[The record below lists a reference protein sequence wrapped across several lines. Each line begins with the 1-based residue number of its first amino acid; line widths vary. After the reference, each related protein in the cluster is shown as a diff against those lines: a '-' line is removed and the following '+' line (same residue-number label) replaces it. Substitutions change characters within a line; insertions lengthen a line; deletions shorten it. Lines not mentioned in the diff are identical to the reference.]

1 MHRAYIRLHGTPVGS
16 HREASARRAHDI
28 EQEKSMKS
36 LKSILVLL
44 VIAGLSLTVQGALY
58 EAKAVTC
65 TITQL
70 SVYYY
75 PDGTSSTFMIRE
87 CGDTSYATQTFFD
100 RDGRPVMV
108 NPYSYNN
115 KL

>member
-1 MHRAYIRLHGTPVGS
+1 
-16 HREASARRAHDI
+16 
-28 EQEKSMKS
+28 MKS

-44 VIAGLSLTVQGALY
+44 VIAGLSLSLQGALY

-65 TITQL
+65 SIT
-70 SVYYY
+70 SATVYYY
-75 PDGTSSTFMIRE
+75 PDGTSSTLIIRT
-87 CGDTSYATQTFFD
+87 CGDTSYATQTFYD
-100 RDGRPVMV
+100 RDGRTIV